1 VPLPLSD
8 LFLAF
13 GLLLVLEGAPYFLFP
28 RGIPK
33 LLERLA
39 RMDPSSVRL
48 MGAVLMAAGL
58 LVIYWVRRHA

>member
-1 VPLPLSD
+1 MPD

-28 RGIPK
+28 QGVQR
-33 LLERLA
+33 LLERLG
-39 RMDPSSVRL
+39 RMQPSSVRL
-48 MGAVLMAAGL
+48 MGAALMAAGL